1 MGDLYETGT
10 IFLPQLMAAAESA
23 KNCFAEVKKR
33 FSRAAESKGTVV
45 FATVKGDVHD
55 IGKNIAKTVLEN
67 YGYEIADL
75 GKNVD
80 PETVVAAVKEK
91 NARLCGLSALMTTTV
106 PNMET
111 TVRRLREECP
121 YCTVMVGGAV
131 LNEEYARSIGA
142 HYYCKDANADVKIA
156 KHVFGGEPLD
166 LKKLN

>member
-1 MGDLYETGT
+1 
-10 IFLPQLMAAAESA
+10 
-23 KNCFAEVKKR
+23 
-33 FSRAAESKGTVV
+33 
-45 FATVKGDVHD
+45 
-55 IGKNIAKTVLEN
+55 
-67 YGYEIADL
+67 
-75 GKNVD
+75 
-80 PETVVAAVKEK
+80 
-91 NARLCGLSALMTTTV
+91 MTTTV

-121 YCTVMVGGAV
+121 FCTVMVGGAV